1 MLSLNEEM
9 ITEGYAWDMMGAQNK
24 RTLRN
29 SERFVDHSAH
39 WIKDEVN
46 I

>member
-1 MLSLNEEM
+1 MHG
-9 ITEGYAWDMMGAQNK
+9 IMMEAQNK
-24 RTLRN
+24 RTLKN